1 MADENFQS
9 CYRSMTEH
17 FDVLQDES
25 SVQQL
30 QPSRVNFA
38 TNNQLGTPIDCAAQ
52 YLTFENFQN
61 RKHSE
66 SMQQPVQALF
76 QPQPSCLLGHSS
88 NNQRFEFNPSTKEDL
103 VMQARESMIPITVG
117 GPNTTMFS
125 SGVQQPIPRPFI
137 APPTC
142 SPAMNVVR
150 PEQDRSSF
158 MTPTDNQPQQ
168 PFEVVH
174 QVSRKRAPRVST
186 MSAEKWEPAESRIRQ
201 LFVDEERTY
210 KEVMD
215 TVNKEFG
222 FKAR

>member
-1 MADENFQS
+1 MADENLQS
-9 CYRSMTEH
+9 CHRSMTEH
-17 FDVLQDES
+17 FDVFQDES

-30 QPSRVNFA
+30 QPPLVNFA
-38 TNNQLGTPIDCAAQ
+38 TNNRLGAPIDCAAQ

-61 RKHSE
+61 RTHSE
-66 SMQQPVQALF
+66 SMQNPVQALF

-88 NNQRFEFNPSTKEDL
+88 DTQIIEFNPSTNEDL
-103 VMQARESMIPITVG
+103 VMQDREYMIPITVG
-117 GPNTTMFS
+117 KPNTTMFS
-125 SGVQQPIPRPFI
+125 SGVQQPILRPFI

-142 SPAMNVVR
+142 SPAMNIVR
-150 PEQDRSSF
+150 SEQDPSSS

-168 PFEVVH
+168 LLEVGH
-174 QVSRKRAPRVST
+174 PVSRKRAPRVST

>member
-1 MADENFQS
+1 MADENLQS
-9 CYRSMTEH
+9 CPRSMTEH
-17 FDVLQDES
+17 FDVFQNVS

-30 QPSRVNFA
+30 QPPPLNFP
-38 TNNQLGTPIDCAAQ
+38 TQNQLGTPMDCAAQ
-52 YLTFENFQN
+52 YLNFENFQN
-61 RKHSE
+61 RTHSE
-66 SMQQPVQALF
+66 GMQQPVPALF
-76 QPQPSCLLGHSS
+76 HPQPSCLLGHSS
-88 NNQRFEFNPSTKEDL
+88 NNQRIEITPSIKEAL
-103 VMQARESMIPITVG
+103 VMQDREYMIPITVG

-125 SGVQQPIPRPFI
+125 SGVQQPILGPFI

-142 SPAMNVVR
+142 STAMNFVR

-168 PFEVVH
+168 PLEVVH
-174 QVSRKRAPRVST
+174 PVSRKRAPRVST